1 MGYVKEKYKIILVVI
16 KLINILKEINDPNYY
31 DFQIVINPGES
42 MGTIFIHKDGRTQKH
57 TVSRDDNPLVLD
69 YRNIPG
75 IIKAAYKA
83 KNDKTEIVIW
93 DETGKGKT
101 YPFTI
106 EAIEKIKK

>member
-1 MGYVKEKYKIILVVI
+1 MGKVRMI
-16 KLINILKEINDPNYY
+16 KLINILKEVSDPNYY
-31 DFQIVINPGES
+31 DFQITLNPSES
-42 MGTIFIHKDGRTQKH
+42 MGTTFIHRDGRITKH

-69 YRNIPG
+69 YKNVPG
-75 IIKAAYKA
+75 IIKAAFRA
-83 KNDKTEIVIW
+83 KNDNTKITIW